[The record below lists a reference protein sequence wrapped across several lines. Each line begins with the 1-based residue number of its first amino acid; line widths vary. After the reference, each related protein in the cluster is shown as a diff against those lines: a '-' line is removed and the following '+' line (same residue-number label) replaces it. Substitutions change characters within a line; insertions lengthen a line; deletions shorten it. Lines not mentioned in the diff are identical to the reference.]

1 MIIAQFLIY
10 WEKRFLFRLLFSNL
24 LNSSFTPGNNE
35 EIIMID
41 TILKTTQE
49 KWLSCVLVFCY
60 HTCPILTRKSYQS
73 FLFPCDRFKIV
84 ALVEVRTAEAEE
96 SHWHVSTWGWQISW
110 FSSLTEIQKTWV
122 FCKIWAESK
131 KWDSRI
137 SLSHAL
143 AGECGEYPLK

>member
-1 MIIAQFLIY
+1 M
-10 WEKRFLFRLLFSNL
+10 R
-24 LNSSFTPGNNE
+24 
-35 EIIMID
+35 D

-122 FCKIWAESK
+122 FCKIRAESRK
-131 KWDSRI
+131 RDSRI
-137 SLSHAL
+137 SLSRAL
-143 AGECGEYPLK
+143 AGEYGEYPLNNQREASFFLFFFVLRERFLLGRFEFYHLKIIAFFFLT